1 MSVQTKSQYVYSER
15 KNNVYKPEDT
25 INFYLPPSLALINTK
40 NSYFVF
46 NIKMTGTQYKACVSQ
61 KAGIYSLIRSV
72 QITTGDGA
80 TVLETLD
87 NYAFLQALKYYY
99 ESTET
104 KDNLAQLHEG
114 MPSKMY
120 LGDTSCNQYIDAAET
135 SDFFKEIEVIMPL
148 YLSGC
153 LYRDQIWPNLATNG
167 LRIKIELN
175 NIDTVMQ
182 AVTAPLYQLRNGLT
196 EQVSVDGG
204 GYSETTGY
212 AVWMDGDT
220 NNNPNI
226 GDTSLVL
233 KKVGDALTT
242 NEKRVLSPAVAK
254 PTDLFSVGQKIR
266 IGGSDIV
273 YSVTGLALDD
283 GRIEVSFNP
292 ALDANVAE
300 DASVNIRTDAAHNDM
315 GFEIRAMRM
324 NVNTVEA
331 PGPWVQKNIIGKI
344 NSGKMNFDIDSYT
357 DYAINVGEGSLNN
370 TLPLNARNKR
380 CKAMLSIPQSSH
392 SNSTVTDSFKPAMEK
407 PRSYQYLLYNN
418 ILVPD
423 RAVKLNR
430 YVEGNYDA
438 TALREQM
445 MALNAAGFQVNTV
458 RDPHKQ
464 FFLGRRFAL
473 PGYSYDAMGQISLLL
488 NYSELDSALLM
499 HNFMMHKRQIQIK
512 PDGVKVVY

>member
-40 NSYFVF
+40 NTYFVF

-87 NYAFLQALKYYY
+87 NYAFLQGLKYYY

-120 LGDTSCNQYIDAAET
+120 LGETSCNQYVDAAEN

-167 LRIKIELN
+167 LRIKMELN
-175 NIDTVMQ
+175 NINTVMQ
-182 AVTAPLYQLRNGLT
+182 AVTAPLYELQNGIT
-196 EQVSVDGG
+196 RQASVDGG
-204 GYSETTGY
+204 GYSEKTGY
-212 AVWMDGDT
+212 AVWFSDDSSEHPAE
-220 NNNPNI
+220 NS
-226 GDTSLVL
+226 TSIILKNEEDELV
-233 KKVGDALTT
+233 T
-242 NEKRVLSPAVAK
+242 NEQRVLSADVAD
-254 PTDLFSVGQKIR
+254 PPDLFSVGQKLQIS
-266 IGGSDIV
+266 GNGTV
-273 YSVTGLALDD
+273 YTVTGVTLVDQRLQVAFTPGLSAAPSEDD
-283 GRIEVSFNP
+283 
-292 ALDANVAE
+292 
-300 DASVNIRTDAAHNDM
+300 SVNIRTDAAHNDM

-392 SNSTVTDSFKPAMEK
+392 SNSTVTDSFEPAMEN

-423 RAVKLNR
+423 RAVKLKR
-430 YVEGNYDA
+430 YVDGNFDA

-473 PGYSYDAMGQISLLL
+473 TGYSYDAMGQISLLL
-488 NYSELDSALLM
+488 NYSELSSALLM
-499 HNFMMHKRQIQIK
+499 HNFMMHKRQIQVK